1 MYSLFKKYI
10 MENEPIEWYKPLS
23 RESSL
28 SPISKLAVELTEE
41 QIDTIVFYKRLII
54 SKDDII
60 LKNDNIPDEVI
71 NHIINYNYDVLN
83 PNLAYCIDDRTTEK
97 QIKWVFIPWWT
108 DWILAAAF
116 HLLKKKN
123 INLEPQV
130 IYDILIDT
138 IWEWNYYS
146 HSDTHNINIEWRIWC
161 WHCNHTFNN
170 GDHSLHLR
178 QEDIDFMIYSRKK
191 AKNEDNID
199 ILEWDHNAQWVIFI
213 DNIDSLDKL
222 SIIPKWKKE
231 EYFIYNRNAER
242 NILSRFIEK
251 LNEHDNFKHITLNE
265 NELKDIAFKA
275 YLSTLEHLWA
285 WELPH
290 YTIKYNIANSKYQLK
305 SIWNVDKFIKKH
317 TKNKKL

>member
-1 MYSLFKKYI
+1 
-10 MENEPIEWYKPLS
+10 MENEHIEWYKPLS

-28 SPISKLAVELTEE
+28 SPISKLAVELTEA
-41 QIDTIVFYKRLII
+41 QIDTIVFYKRLIT

-60 LKNDNIPDEVI
+60 LKNDNISDKVI
-71 NHIINYNYDVLN
+71 NHIVNYNYDVLN

-97 QIKWVFIPWWT
+97 QIKGVFTPGWT

-123 INLEPQV
+123 INLDPEE

-138 IWEWNYYS
+138 IWEWNYYT
-146 HSDTHNINIEWRIWC
+146 HSDVHNINKKWRIWC
-161 WHCNHTFNN
+161 WHCNQTFNN

-178 QEDIDFMIYSRKK
+178 EKDTDFMIEYRKK

-199 ILEWDHNAQWVIFI
+199 ILEWDHNADWVILI
-213 DNIDSLDKL
+213 DNIDSPDKL
-222 SIIPKWKKE
+222 SITPKWRE
-231 EYFIYNRNAER
+231 WEYFIYNRNAER

-251 LNEHDNFKHITLNE
+251 LNKNGNINL
-265 NELKDIAFKA
+265 ELDDKELDHIAFKA
-275 YLSTLEHLWA
+275 YLSTLKYLWA

-290 YTIKYNIANSKYQLK
+290 YTLKYNIANSKYQLK